1 MKILL
6 ILLAAAAL
14 GAYALPGESL
24 FDRAR
29 RLVSGGKRVLGEVL
43 AVDKVAYGRGRY
55 YGVRLLLKT
64 SKGKL
69 PVYLGP
75 SWFVNSQ
82 PMKVR
87 PHDVIEVTG
96 SRVTY
101 DGMPTLIAAEV
112 KKGGESLRIRTGEGL
127 PLWRGSEGD

>member
-1 MKILL
+1 MKTL
-6 ILLAAAAL
+6 IIILAAAAVVT
-14 GAYALPGESL
+14 YALPGESL
-24 FDRAR
+24 LDRAR
-29 RLVSGGKRVLGEVL
+29 RIARGGKRVLGEVL
-43 AVDKVAYGRGRY
+43 AVDQVAYGRGRY

-64 SKGKL
+64 SQGKL

-96 SRVTY
+96 ARVTCE
-101 DGMPTLIAAEV
+101 GRPTLIAAEIR
-112 KKGGESLRIRTGEGL
+112 KGGESLRIRSGEGL
-127 PLWRGSEGD
+127 PLWRRSRGD